1 MKNIKVML
9 TLALVIL
16 MALALVACAPK
27 ADPDPKPADVTEAPT
42 EPADNTEA
50 AAADHKGEPFSN
62 AFDMAVIINGKTYPV
77 RVDSAEV
84 LAALGDGYEY
94 GETVSCVYD
103 GYDKTFTYDGI
114 VVSTVPV
121 DGKDVI
127 EMFTIT
133 GPAYTTTRNITV
145 GATRDEVIE
154 AYGENYFADGYLT
167 YTESGSEENI
177 SEMRIQFLFDDD
189 TLSEIYIY
197 SPSYSN

>member
-1 MKNIKVML
+1 MKNIKLVL
-9 TLALVIL
+9 SLALAIL

-27 ADPDPKPADVTEAPT
+27 TDPEPKPQDATEAPT
-42 EPADNTEA
+42 EAASDTEA
-50 AAADHKGEPFSN
+50 AAGDRKGEPFSN
-62 AFDMAVIINGKTYPV
+62 DLDMAVVINGKTYPV

-84 LAALGDGYEY
+84 LSVLGDGYEY

-154 AYGENYFADGYLT
+154 AYGENYFDDGYLT

-177 SEMRIQFLFDDD
+177 SEMRIQFLFEED